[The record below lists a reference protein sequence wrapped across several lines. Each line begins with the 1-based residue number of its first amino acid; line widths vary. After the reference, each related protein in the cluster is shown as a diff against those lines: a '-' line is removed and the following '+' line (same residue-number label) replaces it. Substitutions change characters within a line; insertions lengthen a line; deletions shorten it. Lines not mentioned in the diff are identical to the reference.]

1 MLEQREEE
9 PDWSFHGFVVEGG
22 DADPLPSDPIFQDDE
37 WVGYVTS
44 GGTGFRGGKR
54 LALGYLKRGLAA
66 AEAGFEI
73 EILGERRT
81 ATLTPTPF
89 YDPDNTRLRG

>member
-1 MLEQREEE
+1 LTHR
-9 PDWSFHGFVVEGG
+9 G
-22 DADPLPSDPIFQDDE
+22 AD
-37 WVGYVTS
+37 
-44 GGTGFRGGKR
+44 GTGFRIGTR
-54 LALGYLKRGLAA
+54 LAIGCMRQDL
-66 AEAGFEI
+66 AEAGPAFEI